1 MWWWL
6 PVIVGGLFGAA
17 VVYANWDDIKKWFAD
32 VLREVAQVIREI
44 GKRFGPKTRYAT
56 EVVAILLERVADKIE
71 TSIEHVLVYEDNQGD
86 LWEERSRAKTSYDKL
101 SPRMREKLRN
111 KGYGEEVNI
120 DREME
125 IETGLR
131 V

>member
-6 PVIVGGLFGAA
+6 PAIGAALFGAA
-17 VVYANWDDIKKWFAD
+17 VVYYNWDDIKKWFAD
-32 VLREVAQVIREI
+32 VLREVANIIREI
-44 GKRFGPKTRYAT
+44 GKKYPKYRYAT
-56 EVVAILLERVADKIE
+56 EVVAILLEKIADEI
-71 TSIEHVLVYEDNQGD
+71 SIEHVLVYEDENKE
-86 LWEERSRAKTSYDKL
+86 LWEERSKTKITRDKL
-101 SPRMREKLRN
+101 PQRLREKMYGRRE
-111 KGYGEEVNI
+111 GEEVNI

>member
-6 PVIVGGLFGAA
+6 AGAALALFGGA
-17 VVYANWDDIKKWFAD
+17 VVYYNWDDIKKWFAN
-32 VLREVAQVIREI
+32 VLREVANVIREI

-56 EVVAILLERVADKIE
+56 EVVGIVLDKIADE
-71 TSIEHVLVYEDNQGD
+71 ISIEHVLVYEDENKE
-86 LWEERSRAKTSYDKL
+86 LWEERSRAKTTRDNL
-101 SPRMREKLRN
+101 SPRLREKL
-111 KGYGEEVNI
+111 YGRRENEEVNI